1 MSTRIGISLPHPSAP
16 TPVDRQA
23 PARTAPRALARQFG
37 ARLGARRIAASPAT
51 AAPEEPEG
59 PDNADAIGLAELGG
73 GYHIVDFETGIA
85 FGATVLANTPD
96 SNGDYEIY
104 ESPLGP
110 GMARAVVGDD
120 TSYKL
125 EFASGELN
133 LAYDPLQSLWSIPLG
148 VSTLH
153 LLADADVTVGWND
166 PYGPEVKVRKGI
178 DRRTGFEVL
187 QFVFCSGPAL
197 FGLDFDII
205 ATNKSCAYY
214 DYVSAQGV
222 VHSDTPV
229 PAGTTMLSGSNGG
242 QPTLVDCS
250 TVYCRSKTL
259 GDPTSPL
266 PGWGPA
272 GGAHTIGEGGGAL
285 PNFANRLAEATGE
298 PIIFRITV
306 VTTVHVYF
314 LVNDFVVY
322 EAEAVQTNV
331 FEPGADNKWPLID
344 ATIDLVDVTT
354 PPDFQ
359 IGQPDLGAVIDFMNG
374 GSNGAPAN

>member
-1 MSTRIGISLPHPSAP
+1 MSTRIGSPFLAAA
-16 TPVDRQA
+16 A
-23 PARTAPRALARQFG
+23 PAPFTTGPEPRTASRSLARRFG
-37 ARLGARRIAASPAT
+37 ALVGALLIAASPAV
-51 AAPEEPEG
+51 AAPDDPEG

-73 GYHIVDFETGIA
+73 GYHIVDFETGIN
-85 FGATVLANTPD
+85 FGATVLASEPD

-125 EFASGELN
+125 EFASGDLD

-205 ATNKSCAYY
+205 VTNKSCAYY

-222 VHSDTPV
+222 VHNDTPV
-229 PAGTTMLSGSNGG
+229 PAGTTMNGLANGG
-242 QPTLVDCS
+242 QPMKVDCS
-250 TVYCRSKTL
+250 TVYCRSQTL

-266 PGWGPA
+266 PSWGPA
-272 GGAHTIGEGGGAL
+272 GGAHTLGEYGGAL
-285 PNFANRLAEATGE
+285 PNFARRLAEATGE
-298 PIIFRITV
+298 PIIFRISV

-322 EAEAVQTNV
+322 EAEAVQTTV
-331 FEPGADNKWPLID
+331 FEPGADNKWPLVD
-344 ATIDLVDVTT
+344 VTIDLVDVTT